1 MKEGEGKE
9 AATAD
14 TIAAAEGAAKY
25 PGGGNS
31 MVVEFFEMRA
41 DSVRKGSFSGL
52 LLFLLL
58 LILLIL
64 PRI

>member
-1 MKEGEGKE
+1 MKAGEE
-9 AATAD
+9 AAAGIIATAK
-14 TIAAAEGAAKY
+14 GAAKY